1 MCLVKAKMN
10 VPAKY
15 VGLLHRY
22 TVELM
27 TLPPK
32 PQQTLTLTCVVR
44 QAVAVDIQLG
54 FVKWLRVLQNRM
66 DLLLNGPRP
75 FLLC

>member
-1 MCLVKAKMN
+1 MSVDPICLQ
-10 VPAKY
+10 P
-15 VGLLHRY
+15 RY

-44 QAVAVDIQLG
+44 QANKQA
-54 FVKWLRVLQNRM
+54 
-66 DLLLNGPRP
+66 
-75 FLLC
+75 